1 MLLQHFKQLAK
12 LVRLMRIGGPHGKE
26 APRQP
31 IVVYQVLT
39 ESANC
44 CG

>member
-1 MLLQHFKQLAK
+1 MLLQHFEQLAK
-12 LVRLMRIGGPHGKE
+12 LVRFMMIARPHGEE
-26 APRQP
+26 ASRQP

-44 CG
+44 RG